1 MASPMQHAPTRPA
14 RRQRV
19 AAWIAF
25 ALALIYPLTVA
36 FNATVI
42 VTRNL
47 SADGNIVIE
56 SLYTALTYFEWP
68 LPIIAIFVASLTL
81 RDARRH
87 NAIAWAAI
95 YLGAASLLAI
105 AGVVIVLAVAPH
117 IQ

>member
-1 MASPMQHAPTRPA
+1 MASPMQPLSTPSAT
-14 RRQRV
+14 RQRV

-36 FNATVI
+36 FNATII
-42 VTRNL
+42 VTQNL
-47 SADGNIVIE
+47 SAGGNVVIE
-56 SLYTALTYFEWP
+56 SLYTILTYFEWP
-68 LPIIAIFVASLTL
+68 LPIIAIFLASLTL

-87 NAIAWAAI
+87 NAVAWAAI

-105 AGVVIVLAVAPH
+105 VGVVIVLAVAPH